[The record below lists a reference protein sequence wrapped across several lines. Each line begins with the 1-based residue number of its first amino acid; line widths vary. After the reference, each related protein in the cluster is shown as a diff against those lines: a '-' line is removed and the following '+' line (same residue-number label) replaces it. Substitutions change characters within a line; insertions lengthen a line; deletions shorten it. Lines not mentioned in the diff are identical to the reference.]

1 MTLSRYNISEETEMA
16 TATYEAVVQNGAI
29 LLPEGVTL
37 PERAT
42 VYIVV
47 PGTSATNPIFEVTLP
62 SRPRIYSPRL
72 KNRADAA
79 RFVMEVEEN
88 APDAPI

>member
-1 MTLSRYNISEETEMA
+1 MA
-16 TATYEAVVQNGAI
+16 TATFEAIVENGAI
-29 LLPEGVTL
+29 RLPEGVTL

-42 VYIVV
+42 IYVVV
-47 PGTSATNPIFEVTLP
+47 PGTNATNPIFDVTLP
-62 SRPRIYSPRL
+62 PRPRIYSPRM

-88 APDAPI
+88 APDSF